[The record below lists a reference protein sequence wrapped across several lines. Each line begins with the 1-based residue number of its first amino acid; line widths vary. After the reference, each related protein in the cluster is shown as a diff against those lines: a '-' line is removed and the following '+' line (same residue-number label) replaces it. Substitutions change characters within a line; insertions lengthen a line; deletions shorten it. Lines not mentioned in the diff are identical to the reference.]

1 MSGQSIR
8 AAAASPRT
16 VSATLSSCLSPAAAR
31 IAATCRRSAPL
42 WHGLLAPWPGG
53 PADHVLTKHRAL
65 QSLPPRARSGCAARG
80 QQRRYLLGQIPLA
93 GGWRAQPQAAP
104 GVVRLLAAQI
114 GRLDHLRVAPDGV
127 LLAEVEVVVGD
138 FLERLVLGRL
148 VPDHLE
154 PRLLEG
160 G

>member
-1 MSGQSIR
+1 MSERSIR
-8 AAAASPRT
+8 AAVASPRT
-16 VSATLSSCLSPAAAR
+16 TSTTLSSCLPLCRAR
-31 IAATCRRSAPL
+31 IAATCRPRAPL
-42 WHGLLAPWPGG
+42 RHSSLPPWPGC
-53 PADHVLTKHRAL
+53 PADQVLTQHRAPR
-65 QSLPPRARSGCAARG
+65 SLHPAREARG
-80 QQRRYLLGQIPLA
+80 QQHRYRVAGANPLT
-93 GGWRAQPQAAP
+93 GGWPAQPQAAP
-104 GVVRLLAAQI
+104 GVRLLAAQI

-127 LLAEVEVVVGD
+127 LLTEVEVVVGD

>member
-1 MSGQSIR
+1 MSGRSIR
-8 AAAASPRT
+8 AAVASPRT
-16 VSATLSSCLSPAAAR
+16 PSTTLSSCLPPDAAR
-31 IAATCRRSAPL
+31 IVATCRPRAPL
-42 WHGLLAPWPGG
+42 WHGLLPPWPGC
-53 PADHVLTKHRAL
+53 PADQVLTQHHAPR
-65 QSLPPRARSGCAARG
+65 SLHPARAARG
-80 QQRRYLLGQIPLA
+80 QQHRYRVVGANPLT

-104 GVVRLLAAQI
+104 GVRLLAAQI

>member
-1 MSGQSIR
+1 QFQQRSHLACPLPPR
-8 AAAASPRT
+8 ASPRRAAEARLCGMVCWLPGPVAPRT
-16 VSATLSSCLSPAAAR
+16 TSSPNIAR
-31 IAATCRRSAPL
+31 CNPF
-42 WHGLLAPWPGG
+42 
-53 PADHVLTKHRAL
+53 
-65 QSLPPRARSGCAARG
+65 PPRARSGCAARG

-104 GVVRLLAAQI
+104 GVRLLAAQI

>member
-31 IAATCRRSAPL
+31 IAATCRRGAPL
-42 WHGLLAPWPGG
+42 WHGLLAPLPGR
-53 PADHVLTKHRAL
+53 PAGHVLTKHRAL
-65 QSLPPRARSGCAARG
+65 QSIPPRANRGCAARG

-104 GVVRLLAAQI
+104 GVRLLAAQI

-154 PRLLEG
+154 PRLL
-160 G
+160 